1 MWFIFKVYGQQELS
15 VLITISETHKEK
27 SSTADTALGPEHNV
41 KARTVYP

>member
-1 MWFIFKVYGQQELS
+1 MWLIFKVYGQQELS

-27 SSTADTALGPEHNV
+27 SSTADIALGPEHNV